1 MKKLLLKVY
10 LIFIKYSGIAY
21 ILDLPIFQGISEN
34 ELRIKE
40 LKRKI
45 FTDDYMMFDTYINSM
60 RDIHNYGFGYREYV
74 FGGISEKTIRNYC
87 AKNNIDYVMFVVK
100 YNNDISSLIEKRL
113 IYRLVLNIGAVLN
126 VISDSVLF
134 EKYFWYNTYINEI
147 KSCIKN
153 KKTIYD
159 DEYYALYVAI
169 MHDDDKVGY
178 LKEIYNNLTI
188 DNTTKIL

>member
-1 MKKLLLKVY
+1 MGKILLEVY
-10 LIFIKYSGIAY
+10 LIFIKYSSLAY
-21 ILDLPIFQGISEN
+21 ILDLPIFRGISEN

-60 RDIHNYGFGYREYV
+60 RDINNYGFGYRDYV
-74 FGGISEKTIRNYC
+74 FDGISEKTIRNYC
-87 AKNNIDYVMFVVK
+87 VKNNIDYVMFVVK
-100 YNNDISSLIEKRL
+100 YNNGISSLIEKRL
-113 IYRLVLNIGAVLN
+113 IHRLILNIGSILN
-126 VISDSVLF
+126 DISDSVLF

-153 KKTIYD
+153 NKTIYD